1 MNKSLAALAVAG
13 VAAASLVT
21 MAPTASA
28 ASCTQTGI
36 TTGYQG
42 PGSVGYKAA
51 SGCRDLNLTYSY
63 DSASEGWDSY
73 AGYYKNSS
81 GTWTRG
87 ASGYTGLLSDGAY
100 GLGEI
105 VLVSN
110 LSNGRAFSVASEY
123 NGGDW
128 VVITH

>member
-1 MNKSLAALAVAG
+1 MKKSLAALAVVG

-21 MAPTASA
+21 TAPAASA
-28 ASCTQTGI
+28 AGCVTSGI

-42 PGSVGYKAA
+42 PGSVAYKAA

-63 DSASEGWDSY
+63 DSAGTGWDSY

-87 ASGYTGLLSDGAY
+87 SRGYTGLLSDGAY
-100 GLGEI
+100 SLGSI
-105 VLVSN
+105 VLVSD
-110 LSNGRAFSVASEY
+110 LTSGRAFSVASDY